1 MQNAIFSFV
10 QAQINSQPQPL
21 LPEIMPQENAGAVPG
36 IFDALITEYSLTENQ
51 SDIQNEIT
59 AQNHSH
65 ESSQPVTFINSIF
78 SGRIA
83 EISQPESNPQVTEN
97 KSTWQNLFAD
107 VRRSPGITP
116 GKQEN
121 FSPQNDFDDGITAAD
136 SEIIDAPNTDDA
148 NFDSHAEIQHEAKTA
163 HEPGNIQT
171 ENNAPDYSWNIAEK
185 HEPSA
190 GTGKPGIKAQ
200 SSDETNT
207 PNQKLPEKTAGEI
220 PNPSE
225 DSEKPEISQQITPEI
240 SRKTQKFPENISREI
255 SSPSA
260 QNETPGI
267 TRNIETPTLTPDFDT
282 HGQPQELQ
290 AKENV
295 MHESAE
301 TSQNVTQSRK
311 PSADCE
317 TPEITRHIETPT
329 ITPDFDTHG
338 QPQEL
343 QAKENVMHESA
354 ETSQNVTQ
362 SRKPSADF
370 ETPRITR
377 HIETPTST
385 PDFDT
390 HEQPQELQAK
400 ENVTHESTET
410 SQNVTQSRKPS
421 ADFETPETTRNIG
434 TPTLTPDFETPKQPQ
449 KLQAENVTTKFTE
462 TSQNVTQERKPSA
475 QNETPGQPQE
485 LQAKENIAPE
495 STEISQNVTQ
505 SRKPS
510 AEIET
515 PGITRE
521 SPEISKENDKPKEQ
535 PEISGENIIMAGFAA
550 VQPEISQA
558 PENNDSTKN
567 SRAQNIAPRKSQAVT
582 RGNENAVSF
591 ADSENPAGDSRI
603 VTPESLRTTQN
614 RSSNS
619 ESGVPEQ
626 TQPSESH
633 DIGEAPRVRITNQ
646 PERNSRTAQRAESRN
661 DTRRTEALNDFQTFF
676 DSVTRV
682 KRSTARVSAQP
693 LNIRAGTYEANNTQA
708 QSRTL
713 RNGIVNTI
721 RFIRSDGVRKANI
734 IVDPP
739 ALGRISVELTSSSS
753 GVEASVKV
761 ANEQI
766 RQIVQDQFTQLRDN
780 LLQQGVQVSEFT
792 VDVQQDSGRQE
803 NGSGG
808 QNQRDAYTF
817 TPSEDDDDTE
827 IFRADLEEGLLYWIA

>member
-59 AQNHSH
+59 VQNHSH

-311 PSADCE
+311 PSAD
-317 TPEITRHIETPT
+317 
-329 ITPDFDTHG
+329 
-338 QPQEL
+338 
-343 QAKENVMHESA
+343 
-354 ETSQNVTQ
+354 
-362 SRKPSADF
+362 
-370 ETPRITR
+370 
-377 HIETPTST
+377 
-385 PDFDT
+385 
-390 HEQPQELQAK
+390 
-400 ENVTHESTET
+400 
-410 SQNVTQSRKPS
+410 
-421 ADFETPETTRNIG
+421 FETPETTRNIG

-475 QNETPGQPQE
+475 QNETPGQPPE

-792 VDVQQDSGRQE
+792 VDVQQDSGRHE